1 MNRRK
6 KERAQS
12 RPLSKQIGGGRAV
25 GLWVARD
32 PYARRKD
39 KRQRERERGAR
50 ERQRERERELQE
62 RDRERERERC
72 KRERERARERE
83 REWGREHTGDLKRFS
98 LAKSKSSTKMAQ
110 FAYEVAMSVKL
121 FGGIHAQEQ
130 AMAQEPNQGQPRSSR
145 RQQRLIQ
152 CLKGTTEDVP
162 DWTDP
167 TADVV
172 FYARVPG
179 VRGRAWMGGEY
190 A

>member
-32 PYARRKD
+32 PYARQKD
-39 KRQRERERGAR
+39 KRQRERERCKR
-50 ERQRERERELQE
+50 ETERERESCKRE
-62 RDRERERERC
+62 TEREREVQE
-72 KRERERARERE
+72 RERERARERE

-167 TADVV
+167 TGDVI

>member
-62 RDRERERERC
+62 RDREREREKVQERERESE
-72 KRERERARERE
+72 RERERVGEGA
-83 REWGREHTGDLKRFS
+83 HGDLKRFS

-167 TADVV
+167 TGDVV

>member
-1 MNRRK
+1 MACGSHVTLTLGRK
-6 KERAQS
+6 T
-12 RPLSKQIGGGRAV
+12 
-25 GLWVARD
+25 RD
-32 PYARRKD
+32 
-39 KRQRERERGAR
+39 
-50 ERQRERERELQE
+50 REREREVQE
-62 RDRERERERC
+62 RDRERESCKRETERERC
-72 KRERERARERE
+72 KRERESERE

-167 TADVV
+167 TGDVI